1 MKLFTRDFN
10 RNSSY
15 FTAIL
20 FYFVCGLLLLLLP
33 NLALS
38 IANFALAAILCVIG
52 VRCIV
57 SYLRGSVLEGV
68 MGVQLALGLVTLCIG
83 LLLFF
88 NPLFVASLLPFL
100 WGVAL
105 LVGGFGKV
113 QMSVDL
119 KRIGDSHWW
128 VTLIGALLSFVLGAQ
143 AITSPAFI
151 ASILTQFVG
160 VSLLVEGV
168 VDLVSFLTINR
179 KIKEFR
185 KAIEKA
191 TVEL

>member
-33 NLALS
+33 NLA
-38 IANFALAAILCVIG
+38 
-52 VRCIV
+52 
-57 SYLRGSVLEGV
+57 
-68 MGVQLALGLVTLCIG
+68 
-83 LLLFF
+83 
-88 NPLFVASLLPFL
+88 
-100 WGVAL
+100 
-105 LVGGFGKV
+105 

-128 VTLIGALLSFVLGAQ
+128 VTLIGALLSFVLGAL

>member
-57 SYLRGSVLEGV
+57 SYIRGSVLEGV
-68 MGVQLALGLVTLCIG
+68 LSKSDLTVADLQGNWKSTGPSVCFQGDNFLKKAGGAAAATAIENKIAPYYNKYGLNGATLTVDKEGNFELAINKLKLKGTVSIPKGADKGVFT
-83 LLLFF
+83 F
-88 NPLFVASLLPFL
+88 
-100 WGVAL
+100 
-105 LVGGFGKV
+105 
-113 QMSVDL
+113 
-119 KRIGDSHWW
+119 
-128 VTLIGALLSFVLGAQ
+128 SF
-143 AITSPAFI
+143 
-151 ASILTQFVG
+151 
-160 VSLLVEGV
+160 
-168 VDLVSFLTINR
+168 
-179 KIKEFR
+179 
-185 KAIEKA
+185 KAIGKIS
-191 TVEL
+191 LGNILSLIHI